1 MRLTY
6 TDLTLGD
13 IVEMQVKNKMKIKQI
28 LHIYHGTIPKPSR
41 KTEEKGE
48 WGKGDTLNT
57 QIYTFNTQIYTFNTQ
72 IYTFNT
78 QIYTFNT
85 QIYTFST
92 QIYTFNTQIYTFS
105 TPIYDRLFSILGTDT
120 SIKSGRGLSSFIGG
134 PYRQHIITVDNCG
147 FVIGCLFT
155 SNHLDHGFDP
165 LLGQTENYQ
174 IGIAAFAPYIKE

>member
-6 TDLTLGD
+6 TDWTLGD
-13 IVEMQVKNKMKIKQI
+13 IVEMQVKNKMKIN
-28 LHIYHGTIPKPSR
+28 YYTVGTVPKSNR
-41 KTEEKGE
+41 KIVEKGE
-48 WGKGDTLNT
+48 WGKND
-57 QIYTFNTQIYTFNTQ
+57 TFNTQIYTFTTQ

-78 QIYTFNT
+78 H
-85 QIYTFST
+85 
-92 QIYTFNTQIYTFS
+92 IYTFNTQIYTFS
-105 TPIYDRLFSILGTDT
+105 TPIYDRLFSVLGTDT

-134 PYRQHIITVDNCG
+134 PYRQHIITVDHCG
-147 FVIGCLFT
+147 CVIGCLFA